1 MSVLKRINMYNVVDK
16 YSQKAKKEGYLAR
29 SVYKLIEIDQRF
41 SLFSS
46 GNILDIGA
54 SPGSFSQYAYNK
66 LKNGVLVA
74 VDLNDINLNFTNNFY
89 FIKGNIYIDEVFEK
103 IKTFAPY
110 SLIISDAAFKTTGNR
125 LVDTSNSFN
134 LNMRIV
140 ELASQIL
147 IRGGN
152 LLLKVFQGGEEEQ
165 LFYKLK
171 RCFKLVKKIRPKAVR
186 KNSFE
191 IYFLSKDFIKLD
203 TNI

>member
-1 MSVLKRINMYNVVDK
+1 MYDVVDK
-16 YSQKAKKEGYLAR
+16 YSQRAKREGYLAR
-29 SVYKLIEIDQRF
+29 SVYKLIEIDKRF
-41 SLFSS
+41 SLFSA

-54 SPGSFSQYAYNK
+54 SPGSFSQYAYGR

-74 VDLNDINLNFTNNFY
+74 VDLNDIAINFTSNFY
-89 FIKGNIYIDEVFEK
+89 FIKGDIYVHGFCQK

-110 SLIISDAAFKTTGNR
+110 SLIISDAAPKTTGNR

-140 ELASQIL
+140 ELASDIL

-152 LLLKVFQGGEEEQ
+152 LLLKIFQGGDEEQ
-165 LFYKLK
+165 MFYKLK
-171 RCFKLVKKIRPKAVR
+171 SCFRFVKKIRPKAVR

-191 IYFLSKDFIKLD
+191 IYFLSKDFIGVE